1 MKKII
6 PIVGAALLAAASFGS
21 AASAQTAGNAQS
33 QGQQMNS
40 TGDLPQGSLANKR
53 DGVIGQEPRSVHQDK
68 GDNDQAEAGSGTSGK
83 LPEGSL
89 MEQRQEN
96 KVIGDQPQPVTQGD
110 GKSKQ

>member
-21 AASAQTAGNAQS
+21 AVSAQTSGNGQS

-53 DGVIGQEPRSVHQDK
+53 DGAIGQEPRAVQQDS
-68 GDNDQAEAGSGTSGK
+68 GDNDQAEAGTDGK

-89 MEQRQEN
+89 IEKRQEN
-96 KVIGDQPQPVTQGD
+96 KVIGDKPEAVIQGD
-110 GKSKQ
+110 GKNKQ